1 MNQISQMSF
10 TMLKINVAKTLGA
23 LSLNLNIDIP
33 AHGVTAI
40 FGRSGAGKS
49 SLINLVAG
57 LVTPQS
63 GKITLNETVLFD
75 SERKINLPPEKRHI
89 GYVFQEHRL
98 FPHYTVE
105 KNLKYGCKRFDSSYF
120 LQIVN
125 LLGIQHLLERFP
137 LSLSGGEKQ
146 RVAIGRALLS
156 NPDILLMDEPLS
168 ALDLPRKQELLN
180 YLDQLSTQL
189 EIPILYVTHSLD
201 EIIRLADQ
209 VILIEQGQI
218 MAFDQVKN
226 IWQHPAFQ
234 KWLPE
239 QYPLSLLEL
248 PIKSHRTDY
257 QIVELAL
264 GEQSLWVGEFPRY
277 QLNDNVRITINS
289 KDVSITRNKPQN
301 TSIRNVLQGEIIQI
315 NLQSQQVNVQV
326 KVEGQAIWAS
336 ISLWAFDE
344 LKLEVGQQ
352 VYLQIKSVSL

>member
-1 MNQISQMSF
+1 
-10 TMLKINVAKTLGA
+10 MLKINVKKTLGT
-23 LSLNLNIDIP
+23 LSLNLNIKIP
-33 AHGVTAI
+33 TRGVTAI

-63 GKITLNETVLFD
+63 GTIILNDNVLFD
-75 SERKINLPPEKRHI
+75 SEQKINLPPEKRHI

-105 KNLKYGCKRFDSSYF
+105 KNLKYGCKRFNSSYF
-120 LQIVN
+120 LQIVE
-125 LLGIQHLLERFP
+125 LLGIQNLLERFP

-146 RVAIGRALLS
+146 RVTIGRALLS

-180 YLDQLSTQL
+180 YLDQLSNQL

-209 VILIEQGQI
+209 VILIEEGQI
-218 MAFDQVKN
+218 MAFNQVKH
-226 IWQHPAFQ
+226 IWQHTAFQ
-234 KWLPE
+234 QWLPE
-239 QYPLSLLEL
+239 QHPLSLLEL
-248 PIKSHRTDY
+248 PIKSHQTDY
-257 QIVELAL
+257 QMLELSL
-264 GEQSLWVGEFPRY
+264 GTQSVWVSELPRY

-289 KDVSITRNKPQN
+289 KDVSITLAQPQN
-301 TSIRNVLQGEIIQI
+301 TSIRNILQGKICQIQQ
-315 NLQSQQVNVQV
+315 QSQQVNVEV
-326 KVEGQAIWAS
+326 NVEGQKIWAS
-336 ISLWAFDE
+336 ISLWAFNDLQLSIE
-344 LKLEVGQQ
+344 QA